1 MQVIGHHFASWN
13 STEDRHILS
22 TRYQNAKL
30 AIVHGESRG
39 ACMHARKWLGAPQ
52 PCSQHA
58 RKWFGDTSTLLA
70 TKRLASEAS
79 PRMACGSLTRP
90 WLCGPCVRSFS
101 RGQRFFDRVLKRKR
115 YQGGGCQLVLCACLL
130 YTSPSPRDATLSR
143 MPAYA

>member
-22 TRYQNAKL
+22 TRYPNAKL

-58 RKWFGDTSTLLA
+58 RKWFGNTSTLLA

-90 WLCGPCVRSFS
+90 WLCGQWLLRSCS
-101 RGQRFFDRVLKRKR
+101 QEIALPWWRLPACPLRSASYSDNSER
-115 YQGGGCQLVLCACLL
+115 GGCEGHC
-130 YTSPSPRDATLSR
+130 R
-143 MPAYA
+143 